1 MTKII
6 AELCQNHNGDM
17 KLVEDMVAAASEAGA
32 SYVKIQSMQSKDL
45 IKRERFEK
53 GLIEGGITKI
63 IKRPYLSEYKRL
75 KKLDLSLKQQE
86 KFIELCIKYKVKPMT
101 TIFSLNRIKEL
112 KKLNFDTFK
121 VASFDCSSYKLIREL
136 SKLNQNLIIST
147 GGTYLR
153 EISKTASILN
163 KAKKKFTFLHCI
175 SIYPTPLEEAHLS
188 RMMYLKKY
196 TNNIGLSDH
205 SNPEK
210 NGNLLSL
217 AAVINGAKIIERHF
231 TLLKKDETRD
241 GIVSVNFQQLKKLV
255 KEVNEPV
262 KKIKRKFMFDKK
274 LLNLMFGNY
283 QRELSEIELLNRDYY
298 KGRFGNKLK
307 NKKIIFNW

>member
-1 MTKII
+1 MVKII

-17 KLVEDMVAAASEAGA
+17 KLVEEMVAAASEAGA
-32 SYVKIQSMQSKDL
+32 SYVKIQSMQSSDL
-45 IKRERFEK
+45 IKRQRFEK
-53 GLIEGGITKI
+53 GLVEGGTIKV
-63 IKRPYLSEYKRL
+63 IKRPFLNEFKRL
-75 KKLDLSLKQQE
+75 KKLDLNLRQQE
-86 KFIELCIKYKVKPMT
+86 EFIELCYKYKVKPMT

-121 VASFDCSSYKLIREL
+121 IASFDCSSFRLIEKL

-147 GGTYLR
+147 GGTYQR
-153 EISKTASILN
+153 EIAKTASILH

-188 RMMYLKKY
+188 RIKYLKKF
-196 TNNIGLSDH
+196 TPHVGLSDH

-217 AAVINGAKIIERHF
+217 GAVLNGARIIERHF
-231 TLLKKDETRD
+231 TILKKNETRD

-255 KEVNEPV
+255 YETNQSFKNI
-262 KKIKRKFMFDKK
+262 KKNLTLKKK
-274 LLNLMFGNY
+274 LKIMYGNY
-283 QRELSEIELLNRDYY
+283 QRELSEIEILNRDYY
-298 KGRFGNKLK
+298 KGRFGYKSSNG
-307 NKKIIFNW
+307 KIIYNW